1 MAKYLPTMKSHPGQG
16 CLISCPGWDRGL
28 IWCKIWLELQKE
40 VAGMHPPFSVSI
52 TYSHPIC
59 EVTTI
64 SDKMQT
70 KTAQKETQDRCPR
83 SRNLYTM
90 DVFPHAIAKVVI
102 YPEKSNVE
110 SLIDPLI
117 YQPPH
122 PDMLLFCSCF
132 EFVPGVP
139 VNGDDH
145 LHPLVLRICRF
156 PATPRSCTAPCLFS
170 HIYLCLYIQSMYA
183 WKTGFHSWI

>member
-16 CLISCPGWDRGL
+16 CPNSCPGGDRGL
-28 IWCKIWLELQKE
+28 IRCKIRLELRKE
-40 VAGMHPPFSVSI
+40 AAGMHPPFSVSI
-52 TYSHPIC
+52 SYGHPIC

-70 KTAQKETQDRCPR
+70 KTAQKRDPGCRRGATQV
-83 SRNLYTM
+83 SKSLYNGCVSTT
-90 DVFPHAIAKVVI
+90 IAKVGI

-122 PDMLLFCSCF
+122 PDMLLFCSRL

-145 LHPLVLRICRF
+145 LHPLVLRMCRF

-170 HIYLCLYIQSMYA
+170 HIQSSFVPISM
-183 WKTGFHSWI
+183 